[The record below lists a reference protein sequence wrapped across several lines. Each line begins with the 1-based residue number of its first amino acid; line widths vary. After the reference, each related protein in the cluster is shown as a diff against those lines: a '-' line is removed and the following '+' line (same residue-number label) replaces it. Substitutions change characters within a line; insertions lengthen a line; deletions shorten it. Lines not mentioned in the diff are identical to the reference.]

1 MLDQFLSLTIYYE
14 GILMLKKFLVCGFAI
29 VAASAQADAW
39 EAASAEYNESYLQ
52 VEACFAT
59 EATDQEACVIAG
71 IQECVKDLE
80 TVLESKGLP
89 IPGGAA
95 LSPDEY
101 CNYIGLERADEHLNA
116 VYRRAMNNKPTHY
129 AGEEAAVNVR
139 AAQRLWVQYRN
150 EMCSEGT
157 ITSWHAGGSGWGAVI
172 AECTTRLSIQQTQN
186 LERYFSTSD

>member
-1 MLDQFLSLTIYYE
+1 
-14 GILMLKKFLVCGFAI
+14 MLKQILAFGFVI
-29 VAASAQADAW
+29 VATGAQANDW
-39 EAASAEYNESYLQ
+39 EAAAAEYDESYLQ
-52 VEACFAT
+52 VEACFAN

-71 IQECVKDLE
+71 IQECVTDLE

-95 LSPDEY
+95 LSPHEY

-116 VYRRAMNNKPTHY
+116 VYQRAMNNKPTHY
-129 AGEEAAVNVR
+129 AGEEAVANVR
-139 AAQRLWVQYRN
+139 AAQRLWIQYRN

-172 AECTTRLSIQQTQN
+172 AECTTRLSIQQAQN
-186 LERYFSTSD
+186 LERYFY